1 MEELT
6 KRLLYYGDYIMLL
19 VYDDNNVLHI
29 TNEKGLRWNYEKTQK
44 PQFSFDYDVLFYCPF
59 DNQTDYV
66 LNEET
71 LPLSEEHI
79 SEIEEY
85 IRLCDPPASVTMQK
99 QIIEDLED
107 IVEERLSHIQSN
119 IEEIGF
125 KNTAQLV
132 IASRE
137 MSNDPRRQIGRRVL
151 DWMDFIN
158 GVFYRLR
165 EEIEATL
172 ETDLRTFE
180 DYLDQLPST
189 PSVDTFHES
198 NWADD
203 RFNKDSDTLDVKG
216 GQEKLAGDT
225 RTV

>member
-1 MEELT
+1 
-6 KRLLYYGDYIMLL
+6 
-19 VYDDNNVLHI
+19 
-29 TNEKGLRWNYEKTQK
+29 
-44 PQFSFDYDVLFYCPF
+44 
-59 DNQTDYV
+59 
-66 LNEET
+66 
-71 LPLSEEHI
+71 
-79 SEIEEY
+79 
-85 IRLCDPPASVTMQK
+85 
-99 QIIEDLED
+99 
-107 IVEERLSHIQSN
+107 
-119 IEEIGF
+119 
-125 KNTAQLV
+125 
-132 IASRE
+132 

>member
-1 MEELT
+1 
-6 KRLLYYGDYIMLL
+6 MLL
-19 VYDDNNVLHI
+19 VYDDENVLHI
-29 TNEKGLRWNYEKTQK
+29 TNDKGLRWNYEKTQK

-71 LPLSEEHI
+71 LSLSEEHI

-85 IRLCDPPASVTMQK
+85 IKLCDPPASITMQK
-99 QIIEDLED
+99 QIIEDLEG
-107 IVEERLSHIQSN
+107 IVEDRLSQLQSS
-119 IEEIGF
+119 IEGIGF

-158 GVFYRLR
+158 GVCYRLK
-165 EEIEATL
+165 EEINQTL
-172 ETDLRTFE
+172 EIDLK
-180 DYLDQLPST
+180 DYDFYVNQLPST
-189 PSVDTFHES
+189 PSQDTFYES
-198 NWADD
+198 SWADD
-203 RFNKDSDTLDVKG
+203 RFDKNSDTLDIKG
-216 GQEKLAGDT
+216 GQEDIGEDK
-225 RTV
+225 RSV

>member
-1 MEELT
+1 
-6 KRLLYYGDYIMLL
+6 MLL

-44 PQFSFDYDVLFYCPF
+44 PQFSFDYDALFYCPF

-85 IRLCDPPASVTMQK
+85 IRLCDPPASITMQK
-99 QIIEDLED
+99 QIIEDLGD

-125 KNTAQLV
+125 RNTAQLV
-132 IASRE
+132 IDE
-137 MSNDPRRQIGRRVL
+137 IYIGR
-151 DWMDFIN
+151 
-158 GVFYRLR
+158 
-165 EEIEATL
+165 A
-172 ETDLRTFE
+172 
-180 DYLDQLPST
+180 
-189 PSVDTFHES
+189 
-198 NWADD
+198 
-203 RFNKDSDTLDVKG
+203 
-216 GQEKLAGDT
+216 
-225 RTV
+225 

>member
-1 MEELT
+1 
-6 KRLLYYGDYIMLL
+6 MLL
-19 VYDDNNVLHI
+19 VYDDENVLHI
-29 TNEKGLRWNYEKTQK
+29 TNDKGLRWNYEKTQK

-71 LPLSEEHI
+71 LSLSEEHI

-85 IRLCDPPASVTMQK
+85 IKLCDPPASITMQK
-99 QIIEDLED
+99 QIIEDLEG
-107 IVEERLSHIQSN
+107 IVEDRLSQLQSS
-119 IEEIGF
+119 IEGIGF

-158 GVFYRLR
+158 GVYYRLQ
-165 EEIEATL
+165 EELNQTL
-172 ETDLRTFE
+172 EIDLK
-180 DYLDQLPST
+180 DYDFYVNQLPST
-189 PSVDTFHES
+189 PSQDTFYES
-198 NWADD
+198 SWADD
-203 RFNKDSDTLDVKG
+203 RFDKNSDTLDIKG
-216 GQEKLAGDT
+216 GQEDIGEDK
-225 RTV
+225 RSV

>member
-1 MEELT
+1 
-6 KRLLYYGDYIMLL
+6 MLL
-19 VYDDNNVLHI
+19 VYDHDNVLHI
-29 TNEKGLRWNYEKTQK
+29 TNDKGLRWNYEKTQK

-71 LPLSEEHI
+71 LSLSEEHI

-85 IRLCDPPASVTMQK
+85 IKLCDPPASITMQK
-99 QIIEDLED
+99 QIIEDLEGT
-107 IVEERLSHIQSN
+107 VEDRLSQLQGS

-158 GVFYRLR
+158 GVCYRLK
-165 EEIEATL
+165 EEINQTL
-172 ETDLRTFE
+172 EIDLK
-180 DYLDQLPST
+180 DYEFYENQLPSI
-189 PSVDTFHES
+189 PSQDTFYES
-198 NWADD
+198 SWADD
-203 RFNKDSDTLDVKG
+203 RFDKNSDTLDIKG
-216 GQEKLAGDT
+216 GQEDIGEDK
-225 RTV
+225 RSV

>member
-1 MEELT
+1 
-6 KRLLYYGDYIMLL
+6 MLL
-19 VYDDNNVLHI
+19 VYDHENVLHI

-44 PQFSFDYDVLFYCPF
+44 PQFLFDYDYLFYIPDENVF
-59 DNQTDYV
+59 EFE
-66 LNEET
+66 NEEGKH
-71 LPLSEEHI
+71 PLNADAQEEI
-79 SEIEEY
+79 REY
-85 IRLCDPPASVTMQK
+85 IKLCDPPTNINLNN
-99 QIIEDLED
+99 QIIDDLSHEVEKRIKNVLSSIED
-107 IVEERLSHIQSN
+107 IFGN
-119 IEEIGF
+119 P
-125 KNTAQLV
+125 AALV

>member
-1 MEELT
+1 
-6 KRLLYYGDYIMLL
+6 MLL
-19 VYDDNNVLHI
+19 VYDDENVLHI
-29 TNEKGLRWNYEKTQK
+29 TNDKGLRWNYEKTQK

-71 LPLSEEHI
+71 LSLSEEHI

-85 IRLCDPPASVTMQK
+85 IKLCDPPASITMQK
-99 QIIEDLED
+99 QIIEDLEGT
-107 IVEERLSHIQSN
+107 VEDRLSQLQGS
-119 IEEIGF
+119 IEGIGF

-158 GVFYRLR
+158 GVCYRLK
-165 EEIEATL
+165 EDIKQTL
-172 ETDLRTFE
+172 ERDLK
-180 DYLDQLPST
+180 DYEFYENQLPSI
-189 PSVDTFHES
+189 PSQDTFYETS
-198 NWADD
+198 WADD
-203 RFNKDSDTLDVKG
+203 RFDKSSDTLDING
-216 GQEKLAGDT
+216 GQEDIGEDK
-225 RTV
+225 RSV